1 MAEIWELYDENRNAT
16 GEMLV
21 RGTEMPAGR
30 YNLAVK
36 VWVRDDAGRFL
47 ISQRHPAKASFPLDW
62 EATGGAVVAGEDTLT
77 GAQRELAE
85 ELGLELPAE
94 KFILLKRER
103 RDWEPDFLDTYF
115 VHWNGS
121 IDELKFQEAEVV
133 DAKWVTWEELCVLD
147 QAGKFRDTPD
157 GYGTYFRHVPEVPVA
172 ICPMTMVD
180 YDAVYDL
187 WLHTPGMGVNDHD
200 DSPEG
205 IARFLE
211 RNPGCCFVAKDGKG
225 VVGAGLAGH
234 DGRRGFLYHTA
245 VAPEAQGKGIG
256 LALVNAS
263 IEALRSQGIS
273 KVGIH
278 VFSDNMSG
286 NRFWEKYGF
295 VVRDD
300 VTYQSYK
307 MIEMKETHTK

>member
-1 MAEIWELYDENRNAT
+1 MTMEDYDEIYA
-16 GEMLV
+16 L
-21 RGTEMPAGR
+21 
-30 YNLAVK
+30 
-36 VWVRDDAGRFL
+36 WVR
-47 ISQRHPAKASFPLDW
+47 
-62 EATGGAVVAGEDTLT
+62 
-77 GAQRELAE
+77 
-85 ELGLELPAE
+85 
-94 KFILLKRER
+94 
-103 RDWEPDFLDTYF
+103 
-115 VHWNGS
+115 
-121 IDELKFQEAEVV
+121 
-133 DAKWVTWEELCVLD
+133 
-147 QAGKFRDTPD
+147 
-157 GYGTYFRHVPEVPVA
+157 
-172 ICPMTMVD
+172 
-180 YDAVYDL
+180 
-187 WLHTPGMGVNDHD
+187 TPGMGVNDHD

-225 VVGAGLAGH
+225 VIGTSLAGH
-234 DGRRGFLYHTA
+234 DGRRGYLYHTA